1 MCVLRVRLF
10 ACLTLCDPMDCGPP
24 GSSVHGIPRQE
35 YWSGLPFP
43 SPGDLP
49 DPGIEPRSPA
59 LQADSLPPSRGWGQ
73 PQEKASLGFGFRL
86 ISQSLGPTLQCANL
100 TLPSLRPGLPPSPAW
115 LQLGSWTQLS
125 CFCAFFYSNNSSSSF
140 RLISISA
147 SWSPCSL
154 SP

>member
-1 MCVLRVRLF
+1 MTPWTV
-10 ACLTLCDPMDCGPP
+10 A
-24 GSSVHGIPRQE
+24 RQAPLSME
-35 YWSGLPFP
+35 
-43 SPGDLP
+43 SPGKSTGVGCHSLLQGISLTQGLN
-49 DPGIEPRSPA
+49 PGLLHCRRILYHLA
-59 LQADSLPPSRGWGQ
+59 GGGGQ